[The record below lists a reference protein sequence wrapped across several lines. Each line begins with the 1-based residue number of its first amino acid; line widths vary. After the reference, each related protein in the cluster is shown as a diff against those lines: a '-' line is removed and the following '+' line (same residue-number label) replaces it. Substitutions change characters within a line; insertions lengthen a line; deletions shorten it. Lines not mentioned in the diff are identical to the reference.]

1 MGKKINLTLV
11 NIVLILV
18 IVSIAFLGF
27 RWIAVNINFGF
38 FGFGQKECAYNY
50 LGDDI
55 DPNAYIID
63 ISNNNI
69 SIIQEIYNL
78 QGDPLREIKSS
89 ERAKVDLLNL
99 EDISYLRQHPEWRY
113 ENLTKLGKA
122 LEDMGADSA
131 NYDLGA
137 LDLDTI
143 CPR

>member
-69 SIIQEIYNL
+69 S
-78 QGDPLREIKSS
+78 S

-143 CPR
+143 CPRGEFFN